1 MNLNSYRKSLLEN
14 NKFLIFG
21 QEDYFISYAIEVLKS
36 KLSSEFA
43 SFNFI
48 EIDQKITTFNDFFIN
63 IESVPMMDTH
73 KVVHLKNFQF
83 AQSTS
88 NLWTKAENQSLIELV
103 EKLPPDV
110 NLIVSSTAVEVK
122 DTQNGKK
129 NSYPKFLNELSKV
142 MTTFSFGN
150 LTAREL
156 EEYINEA
163 IAEKTQNKLVLEK
176 NIIKYYIDLT
186 GYLFKD
192 NNKNIREINTEIDK
206 IISYVKEKGSISNED
221 IESMFLRDHDAD
233 IFKLIDYII
242 RNKKR
247 EAFNMYSNLVKRGEP
262 SIKIMVTVGSNISTM
277 IKASYYMELGYTQAM
292 TAEAMSKNP
301 YAIKKGLENLR
312 LIGRK
317 SAVECLEVIL
327 EIDHKLK
334 TGLVVESVYGELML
348 SRIFEILDKKQA

>member
-21 QEDYFISYAIEVLKS
+21 QEDYFISYATEVLKT

-48 EIDQKITTFNDFFIN
+48 EIDQKTMTFNDFFIN

-83 AQSTS
+83 AQSS
-88 NLWTKAENQSLIELV
+88 ANLWTKEENVKLIELV
-103 EKLPPDV
+103 KNLTPDV
-110 NLIVSSTAVEVK
+110 NLIVSNSAIEVK
-122 DTQNGKK
+122 DSPNGKK
-129 NSYPKFLNELSKV
+129 NSYPKFLNDLSQV

-150 LTAREL
+150 LNAREL
-156 EEYINEA
+156 EEYIMEA
-163 IAEKTQNKLVLEK
+163 ISEKTQNKLKLEK
-176 NIIKYYIDLT
+176 SIVKYYIDLT

-206 IISYVKEKGSISNED
+206 IISYIKEKGSILTED
-221 IESMFLRDHDAD
+221 IERMFLRDYDAD

-247 EAFNMYSNLVKRGEP
+247 EAFNMYSNLLKKGEP
-262 SIKIMVTVGSNISTM
+262 AIKIMVTVGSNISTM
-277 IKASYYMELGYTQAM
+277 IKSSYYMELGYTQAM
-292 TAEAMSKNP
+292 AAEAMSKNP
-301 YAIKKGLENLR
+301 YAIKKGLENLKI
-312 LIGRK
+312 IGRK
-317 SAVECLEVIL
+317 NAIECLEVIL
-327 EIDHKLK
+327 EIDYKVK
-334 TGLVVESVYGELML
+334 NGLVVESVYGELAL
-348 SRIFEILDKKQA
+348 SGIFGILEKK